1 MLSPRTLCRPS
12 GPVAGSTAGIGSSV
26 PAPIGDR
33 ASLWQ
38 IMARKNRTNREKFLA
53 TETGTI
59 RSVDGRGLR
68 VALVYPNR
76 YHVGMSNLG
85 FQTVYE
91 QINRLDGAVCERAF
105 LPEPV
110 DTNAPKITTLE
121 NDAPL
126 AGFDVIAF
134 SISYENDYP
143 NVLSILEQAGLPLQ
157 SSRRG
162 KLHPLVVAG
171 GVACLLNPEA
181 LSAFIDCFLLGE
193 SESLLPAFFDCL
205 RENGHAAGGDKKH
218 LLSALARDVAGV
230 YVPALYRPRYRQD
243 GTLAA
248 FEPLKDAPATV
259 ERSVAKTLSRFTTCS
274 TIVTPHTTFGDT
286 YLVEVGRG
294 CPHGCRFCSAG
305 FIFRPPRFR
314 SADQLREAIGAGSSV
329 AQKIGLVGA
338 AVSDLPEIKKLCAQA
353 LAEGL
358 HLSFSSLRADALDAD
373 FIEVLRSSGVK
384 TATIAPD
391 AGSERMRR
399 VINKGITED
408 DVLRAAQMLVESGI
422 PNIKLY
428 FMIGL
433 PTETAADVEAIVDLV
448 KKIKHVFL
456 RASRAR
462 KRIGEIT
469 ISLNCFVPKPFTP
482 FQWVAM
488 DTTASLKS
496 KIKTVKNGLRK
507 IPNVR
512 LHADVPRWGHI
523 QCLLSRGDRRTAE
536 ILQLAHQLQGNWPQT
551 LKQTP
556 VNSDFYVLRER
567 SIDELLPWDFIDNG
581 IDKSFLAQEYNRALD
596 GRTSPPCPADDSCSL
611 CGVCRHTS
619 P

>member
-1 MLSPRTLCRPS
+1 
-12 GPVAGSTAGIGSSV
+12 
-26 PAPIGDR
+26 
-33 ASLWQ
+33 
-38 IMARKNRTNREKFLA
+38 MARQHRENRNKFLA

-59 RSVDGRGLR
+59 RKTGRSGIR

-91 QINRLDGAVCERAF
+91 QINRLEHAVCERAF
-105 LPEPV
+105 LPEPAGA
-110 DTNAPKITTLE
+110 DTAKITTLE
-121 NDAPL
+121 TSAAL

-143 NVLSILEQAGLPLQ
+143 NVLTILEQAGLPLQ
-157 SSRRG
+157 SSLRSNR
-162 KLHPLVVAG
+162 HPLVIAG
-171 GVACLLNPEA
+171 GVACLLNPET

-193 SESLLPAFFDCL
+193 AESMLQGFFDCL
-205 RENGHAAGGDKKH
+205 QENGFGARGDKKP
-218 LLSALARDVAGV
+218 LLRALARSVAGV
-230 YVPALYRPRYRQD
+230 YAPALYRPRYRQD
-243 GTLAA
+243 GTLEA
-248 FEPLKDAPATV
+248 FEPIEDVPATI
-259 ERSVAKTLSRFTTCS
+259 ERTFVKELSRFSTCS
-274 TIVTPHTTFGDT
+274 TILTPHATFGDT

-314 SADQLREAIGAGSSV
+314 SADQLQETIRKGS
-329 AQKIGLVGA
+329 ANTTRIGLVGA
-338 AVSDLPEIKKLCAQA
+338 AVSDLPDIKKLCARA

-358 HLSFSSLRADALDAD
+358 HLSFSSLRADALDPD
-373 FIEVLRSSGVK
+373 FIAVLRRSGVK

-391 AGSERMRR
+391 AGSDRMRR
-399 VINKGITED
+399 VINKGITEE
-408 DVLRAAQMLVESGI
+408 DVLQAAQKLVENAI

-433 PTETAADVEAIVDLV
+433 PTETAADVESIVELV

-456 RASRAR
+456 RTSRLQ

-488 DTTASLKS
+488 DSTASLKS
-496 KIKTVKNGLRK
+496 KIKTLRKAFGK

-512 LHADVPRWGHI
+512 MHPDVPRWAHI
-523 QCLLSRGDRRTAE
+523 QGLLSRGDRRTAE
-536 ILQLAHQLQGNWPQT
+536 ILHLAHQLRGNWPQA

-556 VNSDFYVLRER
+556 FNPDFYILRER
-567 SIDELLPWDFIDNG
+567 PVDELLPWDFINHG
-581 IDKSFLAQEYNRALD
+581 IDKAFLAEEYNRALS
-596 GRTSPPCPADDSCSL
+596 GLASPPCPADESCSL
-611 CGVCRHTS
+611 CGVCRQ
-619 P
+619 PAP

>member
-1 MLSPRTLCRPS
+1 
-12 GPVAGSTAGIGSSV
+12 
-26 PAPIGDR
+26 
-33 ASLWQ
+33 
-38 IMARKNRTNREKFLA
+38 MARQHRENRKPFLA
-53 TETGTI
+53 AETGTI
-59 RSVDGRGLR
+59 RKTDRSGIR
-68 VALVYPNR
+68 VVLVYPNH

-85 FQTVYE
+85 FHTVYE
-91 QINRLDGAVCERAF
+91 QINRLEHAVCERAF
-105 LPEPV
+105 LPEPAAA
-110 DTNAPKITTLE
+110 DTAKITSIETG
-121 NDAPL
+121 AAL

-143 NVLSILEQAGLPLQ
+143 NVLKILEQAGLPLQ
-157 SSRRG
+157 SSRRRNR
-162 KLHPLVVAG
+162 HPLVIAG

-193 SESLLPAFFDCL
+193 AEGMLQGFFDCL
-205 RENGHAAGGDKKH
+205 QENGFGARVDKKQ
-218 LLSALARDVAGV
+218 LFRTLARSVDGV
-230 YVPALYRPRYRQD
+230 YAPALYRPRYRQD

-248 FEPLKDAPATV
+248 FEPIEDVPATI
-259 ERSVAKTLSRFTTCS
+259 ERTFTKELSRFSTCS
-274 TIVTPHTTFGDT
+274 TILTPHTTFGDT

-314 SADQLREAIGAGSSV
+314 SVEQLQEAIHRGSGKTN
-329 AQKIGLVGA
+329 KIGLVGA
-338 AVSDLPEIKKLCAQA
+338 AVSDLPDIKKLCTRA

-358 HLSFSSLRADALDAD
+358 HLSFSSLRADALDPD
-373 FIEVLRSSGVK
+373 FLAVLRRSGVK

-391 AGSERMRR
+391 AGSERLRR
-399 VINKGITED
+399 AINKGITED
-408 DVLRAAQMLVESGI
+408 DVLQAAQMLVESGI

-456 RASRAR
+456 RASRPR

-488 DTTASLKS
+488 DGTPSLKR
-496 KIKTVKNGLRK
+496 KIKTLRKAFGK

-512 LHADVPRWGHI
+512 MHPDVPRWAAI
-523 QCLLSRGDRRTAE
+523 QCLLSRGDRRAAE
-536 ILQLAHQLQGNWPQT
+536 ILHLAHRLGGNWPQA

-556 VNSDFYVLRER
+556 VNPDFYVLRER
-567 SIDELLPWDFIDNG
+567 PMDELLPWDFINNG
-581 IDKSFLAQEYNRALD
+581 IDKSFLVEEYHLALS
-596 GRTSPPCPADDSCSL
+596 GLPSPPCPADDNCSL
-611 CGVCRHTS
+611 CGVCRQS
-619 P
+619 AP